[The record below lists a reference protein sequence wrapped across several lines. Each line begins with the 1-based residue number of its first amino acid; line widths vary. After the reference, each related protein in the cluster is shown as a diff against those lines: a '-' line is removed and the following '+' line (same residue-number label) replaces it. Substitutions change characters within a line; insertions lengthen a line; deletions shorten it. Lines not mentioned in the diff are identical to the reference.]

1 MEGKILTVKIFN
13 IVIIALCITSMI
25 GYFFTPLWRIKTS
38 VNFTDE
44 LVDYVAEQVEEESKS
59 EGGEDSDSDPAE
71 TVRTILSGV
80 SLKLA
85 VELRSGDVLKILFTK
100 DASIIEDAIEHN
112 VDLILEMLSDNID
125 AVTKKAISNVMQD
138 AVMNF
143 ASSLASEGT
152 DDDTI
157 REKLVEAGFT
167 DDYINQKVEEL
178 YDLINSGKA
187 TVDDI
192 LAIIKG
198 ILDDFAE
205 ILATMF
211 GYEGDLEEMKAEILS
226 QAREIL
232 ESLAD
237 EDGYVT
243 VGNALNDILASV
255 LSGEGLPEEYSDRV
269 SEARPDMPVFKTT
282 LSTSRGGVYMAT
294 AESTGETTAAT
305 EQATEGEPENTD
317 AEELK
322 LKIKNAIME
331 KIDEDA
337 VNTIMNVVSGIA
349 VVLLISI
356 AAWAYLLI
364 KLIVKFFMPNPGAKV
379 KVPIIFG
386 TLPFLFFWLVPT
398 VIVAFIPSVLAKLG
412 VLEQIPFD
420 ITSVL
425 KLSFSSS
432 GTIAELCAI
441 GLIILSFFYMPIR
454 RAVEKESYAAAA
466 AGSRPAVS
474 GTQPTTTAEPPV
486 VEEQPTTEAQPATE
500 DQPTDVE
507 EK

>member
-1 MEGKILTVKIFN
+1 MEGKTLAIKIFN
-13 IVIIALCITSMI
+13 IVIIALCITSML
-25 GYFFTPLWRIKTS
+25 GYFLTPLWRIKTKLT
-38 VNFTDE
+38 FTDE
-44 LVDYVAEQVEEESKS
+44 LVEYVAEQVEKESKS
-59 EGGEDSDSDPAE
+59 DGGEGGESDMDPAE
-71 TVRTILSGV
+71 MTRTILSGV
-80 SLKLA
+80 SLSLA

-100 DASIIEDAIEHN
+100 DAAIIEDAIEHN

-125 AVTKKAISNVMQD
+125 AVTKKAISNVMQE

-143 ASSLASEGT
+143 AASLAAEGT

-157 REKLVEAGFT
+157 REKLEEAGFN
-167 DDYINQKVEEL
+167 DEYINSKVDEL
-178 YDLINSGKA
+178 YDLLSTGTA
-187 TVDDI
+187 TVDEI
-192 LAIIKG
+192 LAIIAG
-198 ILDDFAE
+198 ILDDFGE

-211 GYEGDLEEMKAEILS
+211 GYEGDLAEMKAEVLA

-349 VVLLISI
+349 VVMLISI

-364 KLIVKFFMPNPGAKV
+364 KLIVKFFMPNPGTKL

-398 VIVAFIPSVLAKLG
+398 IIVALIPSILTKLG
-412 VLEQIPFD
+412 AFDAVPFD
-420 ITSVL
+420 VSQVL
-425 KLSFSSS
+425 RLSFSSS

-454 RAVEKESYAAAA
+454 RTVEKESYAAAA
-466 AGSRPAVS
+466 SAGKPVAS
-474 GTQPTTTAEPPV
+474 GAQPTVTEAKPTAA
-486 VEEQPTTEAQPATE
+486 EEQPTDT
-500 DQPTDVE
+500 E